1 MAFGQYVNLDFDEI
15 KQSIRDYLRANT
27 NFTDYDFE
35 GSNLSIIIDALAY
48 NTYITAYNTNMAAN
62 ECFLDSST
70 LRENVVALARNI
82 GYVPRSRRSARA
94 KISFTVDGLTET
106 SSLTINEG
114 IICNGA
120 GRNSNFVFSVPE
132 SITVPVTNGVAVFEN
147 IEIFEGNFI
156 TQNFTF
162 NSSLF
167 NQKFILD
174 NSFIDTSTIKV
185 KVKPSEA
192 STAFVNYQ
200 QIDNIV
206 GITSTSNAYLL
217 QEIED
222 ERYEL
227 IFGDNVIAK
236 KLSNNNFIEVSYIT
250 TDGKDGNGASEFSFV
265 GNITDQDG
273 AAINAGN
280 ISLVTTVEKSR
291 DGDEIESISSI
302 KYFAPRI
309 YSSQYRAVTSSDYEA
324 VLGFIYPN
332 VESVTAYG
340 GEEMSPPRFGKVFIS
355 VKPRNGDFLSD
366 ETKRSLIQKL
376 KSYAVAG
383 IVPEFID
390 LKYLYVE
397 LKVNAY
403 YNPSLNDDPNNLKT
417 SISNALQQ
425 YSRSID
431 VNKFGGRF
439 KYSKAISL
447 IDSVD
452 SSITSNITL
461 VCMRRNLKAEIGK
474 FAQYELCF
482 GNRMYNAEPAY
493 NIVSTGFTID
503 GVANVVYLAD
513 QKISNEKGTIFFFT
527 YIEGGQ
533 PNIVK
538 KNAGTVDYMHG
549 EVLID
554 TCNILST
561 VIENDVIEVQAVPHS
576 NDVIGL
582 RDLYVNFDMTNTTLT
597 MVPDTI
603 ASGENT
609 SGSRFIHTHS
619 YYMPTFTRDSKSQIS
634 TTGLVTSVTPSL
646 STSTSTTVGSSP
658 TPTPSTTSTSASSTV
673 TSTGGG
679 SSSSSG
685 GGY

>member
-1 MAFGQYVNLDFDEI
+1 MAFGQYTNLDFDQI
-15 KQSIRDYLRANT
+15 KTSIKDYLRANT

-48 NTYITAYNTNMAAN
+48 NTYTTAYNTNMAAN
-62 ECFLDSST
+62 ECFLDSAT

-94 KISFTVDGLTET
+94 KISFIVSGLLET
-106 SSLTINEG
+106 STLTLNSG
-114 IICNGA
+114 IVCNGS
-120 GRNSNFVFSVPE
+120 GENTNYIFSIPE
-132 SITVPVTNGVAVFEN
+132 DITIPVTNGVAEFSNV
-147 IEIFEGNFI
+147 EIYEGSYI
-156 TQNFTF
+156 TQTFTVDT
-162 NSSLF
+162 SLF

-185 KVKPSEA
+185 KVKPT
-192 STAFVNYQ
+192 STSTSTVTYK

-206 GITSTSNAYLL
+206 GVTSTSNSYLL

-236 KLSNNNFIEVSYIT
+236 KLSNGNVVTASYIV
-250 TDGKDGNGASEFSFV
+250 TDGREGNGASEFSFV
-265 GNITDQDG
+265 GNITNQDG
-273 AAINAGN
+273 GSINP
-280 ISLVTTVEKSR
+280 SLIGLITTEEKSR

-309 YSSQYRAVTSSDYEA
+309 YSSQYRAVTASDYES
-324 VLGFIYPN
+324 VLGYIYPN
-332 VESVTAYG
+332 VESVTAFG

-366 ETKRSLIQKL
+366 ETKRELIQRL

-397 LKVNAY
+397 INTTPY
-403 YNPSLNDDPNNLKT
+403 YNPSLNDDPDNLKT
-417 SISNALQQ
+417 GVSNALTQ

-439 KYSKAISL
+439 KYSKAVSL

-461 VCMRRNLKAEIGK
+461 VTIRRNLRAVLGQ
-474 FAQYELCF
+474 FAQYEVCY
-482 GNRMYNAEPAY
+482 GNMFHTQESAY
-493 NIVSTGFTID
+493 NVVSTGFTIE
-503 GVANVVYLAD
+503 GVTGTVYLAD
-513 QKISNEKGTIFFFT
+513 EVINREKGRIFFFT
-527 YIEGGQ
+527 YIEGGT
-533 PNIVK
+533 PSIVK

-549 EVLID
+549 EILID
-554 TCNILST
+554 TVNITST
-561 VIENDVIEVQAVPHS
+561 VIADGVVEIQAIPHS
-576 NDVIGL
+576 NDIVGL
-582 RDLYVNFDMTNTTLT
+582 RDLYVKFDMTNTTIN
-597 MVPDTI
+597 MVQDLI

-609 SGSRFIHTHS
+609 SGSRFVHTHS
-619 YYMPTFTRDSKSQIS
+619 YYTPTFTRKSNSPVS
-634 TTGLVTSVTPSL
+634 TAASILPSTASSTATTTSSSGTVTSTSP
-646 STSTSTTVGSSP
+646 STSTSSS
-658 TPTPSTTSTSASSTV
+658 STSTSSG
-673 TSTGGG
+673 GGG
-679 SSSSSG
+679 SSYG